1 MSADDMSV
9 PAAELVIVGH
19 YDKGPGYATR
29 RPSGSP
35 SWLLMWTQEGAGL
48 VEQGGA
54 ALTAGAGDLVVL
66 ASRAAHHYRTA
77 GERWRFWWVHF
88 QPRPSWVTW
97 LRPYALSP
105 GCHLAPGPQPTPATQ
120 PTQPTSDTT
129 LPPGTTLGPGANL
142 PSGAALG
149 HGDNLGLRTNLPPG
163 TNVPPGSRVAPGAHL
178 APSGSLAPGSL
189 GAAAGEPPS
198 LSGRI
203 EQAFVRAHAYAR
215 WSGRGVPPEPGE
227 TSRPV
232 AAMAERARELVLGAV
247 EEILLLAT
255 AAPDAFGP
263 DPGDGEEGPGTRGAS
278 APGAGGLSAPGSGGL
293 SGPGLGGLSAP
304 GPGGLSGPGLG
315 GLSGQG
321 HGGSRGVG
329 GLRGV
334 GVDRRVARA
343 LELIAAEPGAPH
355 TVTSLAAAV
364 ALSPSR
370 FAHVFAE
377 RTGRTPMRAVRAA
390 RLAHAAQ
397 LLEATDLDIG
407 QVAAACG
414 FVSPFHFSRT
424 FAQEYGLPPRAY
436 RRRLNS

>member
-19 YDKGPGYATR
+19 YDRGSGYATR
-29 RPSGSP
+29 RASGSP

-54 ALTAGAGDLVVL
+54 TLTAGPGDLVVL

-105 GCHLAPGPQPTPATQ
+105 GCHLTRGSHLAPPLQPTAATTLVPSATLAPGSALAPDA
-120 PTQPTSDTT
+120 T
-129 LPPGTTLGPGANL
+129 LPPGSALAPGTSL
-142 PSGAALG
+142 PSA
-149 HGDNLGLRTNLPPG
+149 GLR
-163 TNVPPGSRVAPGAHL
+163 APGRQL
-178 APSGSLAPGSL
+178 SPGSL
-189 GAAAGEPPS
+189 GQPGAEPPS
-198 LSGRI
+198 LSARI
-203 EQAFVRAHAYAR
+203 EEAFLRAHAYAR

-227 TSRPV
+227 THRPV

-255 AAPDAFGP
+255 SEAPDAFGP
-263 DPGDGEEGPGTRGAS
+263 HPDDRGAS
-278 APGAGGLSAPGSGGL
+278 GPGVGGL
-293 SGPGLGGLSAP
+293 SGARPG
-304 GPGGLSGPGLG
+304 
-315 GLSGQG
+315 
-321 HGGSRGVG
+321 
-329 GLRGV
+329 GV

-355 TVTSLAAAV
+355 TVASLAAAV

-424 FAQEYGLPPRAY
+424 FAHEYGLPPRAY
-436 RRRLNS
+436 RRRLGS

>member
-77 GERWRFWWVHF
+77 GERWRFWWAHF

-105 GCHLAPGPQPTPATQ
+105 GCHLAPAP
-120 PTQPTSDTT
+120 DTT
-129 LPPGTTLGPGANL
+129 LGRGANL
-142 PSGAALG
+142 P
-149 HGDNLGLRTNLPPG
+149 
-163 TNVPPGSRVAPGAHL
+163 PGSVAPGRL
-178 APSGSLAPGSL
+178 GPPSAES
-189 GAAAGEPPS
+189 PS

-203 EQAFVRAHAYAR
+203 EQAFLRAHAYAR

-255 AAPDAFGP
+255 AAPDTFGP
-263 DPGDGEEGPGTRGAS
+263 DPDDGENGPSPRGVSAS
-278 APGAGGLSAPGSGGL
+278 GAGGLSGAGPGGVRGAGAGGL
-293 SGPGLGGLSAP
+293 SGA
-304 GPGGLSGPGLG
+304 
-315 GLSGQG
+315 
-321 HGGSRGVG
+321 
-329 GLRGV
+329 

-397 LLEATDLDIG
+397 LLEATDLDVG

-436 RRRLNS
+436 RHRLNA

>member
-1 MSADDMSV
+1 MSADDMSI

-66 ASRAAHHYRTA
+66 ASRAAHHYRTE

-105 GCHLAPGPQPTPATQ
+105 GCHLAPGPHQRTPTTQ
-120 PTQPTSDTT
+120 PT
-129 LPPGTTLGPGANL
+129 LPPGTTLG
-142 PSGAALG
+142 
-149 HGDNLGLRTNLPPG
+149 HGDNLGSRTNLPPG
-163 TNVPPGSRVAPGAHL
+163 SP
-178 APSGSLAPGSL
+178 

-198 LSGRI
+198 VSGRI
-203 EQAFVRAHAYAR
+203 ERAFLRAHAYAR

-263 DPGDGEEGPGTRGAS
+263 ELGDGEMGPGAWGAS
-278 APGAGGLSAPGSGGL
+278 APDAGGV
-293 SGPGLGGLSAP
+293 SAP
-304 GPGGLSGPGLG
+304 GPGGLGGPGP
-315 GLSGQG
+315 
-321 HGGSRGVG
+321 GGSRGVG